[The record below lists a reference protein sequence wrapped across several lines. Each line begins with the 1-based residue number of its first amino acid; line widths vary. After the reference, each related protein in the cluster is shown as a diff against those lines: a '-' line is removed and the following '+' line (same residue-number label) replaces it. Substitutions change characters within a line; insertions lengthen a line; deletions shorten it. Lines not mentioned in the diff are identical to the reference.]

1 MCCAVHRAVQLNDN
15 QGGNLTMNKNRLF
28 AVITVLVLCAAM
40 LAGCGKSEFGLSE
53 NTDKLMTINAENAAK
68 DSYFMVGSLEVGE
81 GEQIN
86 ITGDLEKGTVK
97 VEIVAGPS
105 ESIEEVPDT
114 EAEAIITAN
123 ISGADGASG
132 TVEPGSYMLRA
143 TCTEKATG
151 TVVVEVTPAQ

>member
-1 MCCAVHRAVQLNDN
+1 MVSTCLISP
-15 QGGNLTMNKNRLF
+15 NLTMNKNRLF
-28 AVITVLVLCAAM
+28 AVITVLVLCATM

-53 NTDKLMTINAENAAK
+53 NE
-68 DSYFMVGSLEVGE
+68 
-81 GEQIN
+81 
-86 ITGDLEKGTVK
+86 
-97 VEIVAGPS
+97 
-105 ESIEEVPDT
+105 EEVPDT